1 MEQLDTP
8 KGNVIVEPMGRNTAP
23 CVGLAAVML
32 EAEDPQG
39 VMVVL
44 PADHL
49 IKKRER
55 FQALLRRA
63 IEAAQDGNQLVTLGI
78 IPTCPATG
86 YGYIRRGETVAEDEE
101 VEIHRVR
108 RFTEKPDQA
117 TAERFL
123 ESGEYF
129 WNSGMFVWRVSTIL
143 GEIKRYMP
151 RLHQGL
157 EEIKAHLGSPNLNG
171 IITKVYEAQ
180 ESISIDYGV
189 LERSS
194 DVLVIPAD
202 IGWSDIGDWSALDGM
217 FEPDEEGNIVQA
229 EHLGIDTKNCTIY
242 GDSDKLIATIGLEDV
257 VIVEMDEALLVMD
270 KSRAQEVRELIRRL
284 EKSED

>member
-1 MEQLDTP
+1 M
-8 KGNVIVEPMGRNTAP
+8 
-23 CVGLAAVML
+23 
-32 EAEDPQG
+32 
-39 VMVVL
+39 
-44 PADHL
+44 
-49 IKKRER
+49 
-55 FQALLRRA
+55 
-63 IEAAQDGNQLVTLGI
+63 
-78 IPTCPATG
+78 
-86 YGYIRRGETVAEDEE
+86 
-101 VEIHRVR
+101 
-108 RFTEKPDQA
+108 
-117 TAERFL
+117 
-123 ESGEYF
+123 
-129 WNSGMFVWRVSTIL
+129 
-143 GEIKRYMP
+143 
-151 RLHQGL
+151 
-157 EEIKAHLGSPNLNG
+157 NG